1 MYWATDI
8 ISFIVLRRYNNIFC
22 YNPINCVCV
31 CVAMQYLP
39 KDHKEIDPS

>member
-1 MYWATDI
+1 MSWATDI
-8 ISFIVLRRYNNIFC
+8 ISFIVRYKYIFC
-22 YNPINCVCV
+22 SNPENCM